1 MFVIFRIE
9 NWRKQRKAE
18 TLEKEAANKETA
30 PNRKGWTL
38 EDDEEDDAED
48 VCSIF
53 FSLLSRN
60 LVTKKMLVVG

>member
-18 TLEKEAANKETA
+18 TLEKEAANKETV

-48 VCSIF
+48 VCSISF
-53 FSLLSRN
+53 
-60 LVTKKMLVVG
+60 